1 VESVDYLHLPQKIR
15 DKTLRDVMDW
25 NKTGVNCIGVKDTEG
40 KFLINPPDNILI
52 TPGMKVIV
60 LGNREQISLMKGNLA

>member
-1 VESVDYLHLPQKIR
+1 MESVGYKQLPENIR
-15 DKTLRDVMDW
+15 DKTLRDVMNW
-25 NKTGVNCIGVKDTEG
+25 NKTGVNCIGVKNTEG

-60 LGNREQISLMKGNLA
+60 LGNREQITKMKENLD